1 MVNVDLYSA
10 IITKVLLI
18 RSTGRAVLVLA
29 RPRPS
34 IPPPSASLPFQC
46 QINANRGPW
55 QLFAQGRLGPTYVR
69 QTKLYACE
77 RVDSRQ
83 WHEWHGQ
90 PLESIRHAGSY
101 FVPISIRPIFIF
113 FVVAEVMS
121 NYLTTDGLKNFSLL
135 SEAPLRPE
143 VSGICHICASNS
155 WS

>member
-1 MVNVDLYSA
+1 MLRSLFDSKEVFTAPCLLSSYAPRLVWYGMVNVDLYSA

-34 IPPPSASLPFQC
+34 IPLPSASLPFQC

-113 FVVAEVMS
+113 FCCCRSYV
-121 NYLTTDGLKNFSLL
+121 KLL
-135 SEAPLRPE
+135 DD
-143 VSGICHICASNS
+143 
-155 WS
+155 